1 MFIELAT
8 DNCSV
13 EAWCRA
19 SAQTLAAFRPFPAAN
34 VGDAQDRFGLV
45 HSAIRAQSAGARCVG
60 SALTV
65 LTREGDNLAIHRALD
80 EARSGDVLV
89 VSGLG
94 DETRALFGDL
104 LAEVCLVRGVAGVVL
119 DGVTRDVAAI
129 AELGLPVWA
138 RGSTAAG
145 PTKTGPGRIGV
156 PVAIGGVVV
165 NPGDIVVGDTDGVAV
180 VPRDRA
186 GETLDRLAKIESFE
200 EGLRERIRATRVAA
214 S

>member
-1 MFIELAT
+1 MFIDVPT
-8 DNCSV
+8 GNCSV
-13 EAWCRA
+13 ETWRRA
-19 SAQTLAAFRPFPAAN
+19 SAQTAAAFRSFPTAN

-80 EARSGDVLV
+80 EAQPGDVLV
-89 VSGLG
+89 VNGLG

-104 LAEVCLVRGVAGVVL
+104 LAEVCLVRGVTGVVL
-119 DGVTRDVAAI
+119 DGVTRDVEAI
-129 AELGLPVWA
+129 AGLGLPVWA

-165 NPGDIVVGDTDGVAV
+165 DPGDIVVGDGDGVAV

-186 GETLDRLAKIESFE
+186 RETLNRLTGIETFE
-200 EGLRERIRATRVAA
+200 DELRERIRATRVAA